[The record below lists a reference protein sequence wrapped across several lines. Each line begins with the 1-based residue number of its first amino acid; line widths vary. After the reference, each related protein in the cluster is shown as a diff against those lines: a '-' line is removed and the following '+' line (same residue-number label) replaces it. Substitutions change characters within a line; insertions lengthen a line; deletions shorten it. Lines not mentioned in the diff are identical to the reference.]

1 MADAMLEYRLNNS
14 DSADFAI
21 INAGGIRAT
30 IEEGDIT
37 RGDVLS
43 SFPFGNSLVEI
54 SMSGDDVWK
63 VLEGIVTGVSEFNGE
78 EITSFF
84 QVSRGIKVEYNPEN
98 NNGSRLV
105 SVTIGDEPLDREEEY
120 NIVTLDFIAGGGD
133 NFFDEIFENAITL
146 DTQDEILTAYIQS
159 QSPVD
164 IELDGRIA
172 IVNGTAGSASN
183 GTSSANGTTGGN
195 STGTSSADNGSTT
208 FGAGNGTVPGDCPD
222 DTACTPPIYEG
233 SANQGAL
240 LPNAVAAGFLICLFS
255 IL

>member
-1 MADAMLEYRLNNS
+1 MADAMLEYRQNNS

-37 RGDVLS
+37 RGDVLN

-54 SMSGDDVWK
+54 SMSGDDLWK

-78 EITSFF
+78 EVTSFF

-105 SVTIGDEPLDREEEY
+105 SVTIGGEPLDRETDY

-133 NFFDEIFENAITL
+133 NFFA
-146 DTQDEILTAYIQS
+146 
-159 QSPVD
+159 
-164 IELDGRIA
+164 
-172 IVNGTAGSASN
+172 
-183 GTSSANGTTGGN
+183 
-195 STGTSSADNGSTT
+195 
-208 FGAGNGTVPGDCPD
+208 
-222 DTACTPPIYEG
+222 
-233 SANQGAL
+233 
-240 LPNAVAAGFLICLFS
+240 
-255 IL
+255 

>member
-1 MADAMLEYRLNNS
+1 MADAMLEYRQNNS

-54 SMSGDDVWK
+54 SLSGDDLWK

-105 SVTIGDEPLDREEEY
+105 SVTIGGEPLDRETDY
-120 NIVTLDFIAGGGD
+120 NVVTLDFIAGGGD
-133 NFFDEIFENAITL
+133 NFFANPFENVITL
-146 DTQDEILTAYIQS
+146 DTQDEILTQYIQS
-159 QSPVD
+159 KSPVD

-172 IVNGTAGSASN
+172 IVSGSAGTAGN
-183 GTSSANGTTGGN
+183 GTSGGN
-195 STGTSSADNGSTT
+195 GNNSTT
-208 FGAGNGTVPGDCPD
+208 FGAGNGTVPGDCPAN
-222 DTACTPPIYEG
+222 TACTPPIFEG
-233 SANQGAL
+233 GANQGAFI
-240 LPNAVAAGFLICLFS
+240 PNAIAFGFLVCLFA

>member
-1 MADAMLEYRLNNS
+1 MADAMLEYRQNNS

-37 RGDVLS
+37 RGDVLN

-54 SMSGDDVWK
+54 SMSGDDLWK

-78 EITSFF
+78 EVTSFF

-105 SVTIGDEPLDREEEY
+105 SVTIGGEPLGRETDY

-133 NFFDEIFENAITL
+133 NFFAETFDNVITL
-146 DTQDEILTAYIQS
+146 DTQDEILTQYVQS
-159 QSPVD
+159 QSPVN
-164 IELDGRIA
+164 IELDGRIS
-172 IVNGTAGSASN
+172 IVSGTAGSSSN
-183 GTSSANGTTGGN
+183 GTSGGN
-195 STGTSSADNGSTT
+195 GTSSGNGTSGWDGT
-208 FGAGNGTVPGDCPD
+208 FGAGNGTVPGDCPA
-222 DTACTPPIYEG
+222 DTSCTPPIYEG
-233 SANQGAL
+233 SATQGSFI
-240 LPNAVAAGFLICLFS
+240 PNAIGAGFLLCLFA